1 MTAPL
6 CAYTPGTDVIDIA
19 APGGVEALLDFHRA
33 TFGDAVMRAANPGGG
48 DPDDDPD
55 DDGDGPDGG
64 TGDTDPDGAGD
75 PDDDGDD
82 PGDDGDSDDDEGRD
96 ALGDKGKQA
105 LDRMKAKRKADR
117 ARIRALEQQIAEKSG
132 DDGDKQRR
140 ESEAAATAKAN
151 KRILRSEIK
160 AAAKGVMADPKDALT
175 FLDLDQF
182 EVDEDGDVDE
192 DEIADAIAELVRNK
206 PYLAAQ
212 GGRRF
217 QGSAGGGAGK
227 QSRPKQL
234 TQADI
239 DRLTP
244 EQIVEARRKG
254 QLDAVLKGTR

>member
-1 MTAPL
+1 MTTSAH
-6 CAYTPGTDVIDIA
+6 AYTPATSVIDPA
-19 APGGVEALLDFHRA
+19 APGGIEALLEFHRA
-33 TFGDAVMRAANPGGG
+33 RFGAAVMRANNPGANN
-48 DPDDDPD
+48 PDDE
-55 DDGDGPDGG
+55 
-64 TGDTDPDGAGD
+64 D

-82 PGDDGDSDDDEGRD
+82 PTGTGEDDPDENDNGPDDEDDPDEDGDEGRD
-96 ALGDKGKQA
+96 DLGDKGKKA

-117 ARIRALEQQIAEKSG
+117 ARIRELQQEIAAKTG
-132 DDGDKQRR
+132 DDDATQQRR
-140 ESEAAATAKAN
+140 ETEAAATAKAN

-160 AAAKGVMADPKDALT
+160 AAAKGVLADPSDA
-175 FLDLDQF
+175 FRYLDLDQF

-192 DEIADAIAELVRNK
+192 DEIAEAIDELVTNK

-234 TQADI
+234 TKADI

-244 EQIVEARRKG
+244 EQIVDARRKG
-254 QLDAVLKGTR
+254 QLDAALKGTR